1 MTTDILL
8 VNPVF
13 LSQNETEKA
22 VMTPYF
28 PLGLLYL
35 AGFLRERGF
44 SVEVFDGT
52 FTDGIDNFAAIL
64 AESHPRVVGITAVQP
79 NRETALN
86 LAEIAHDAG
95 ATVILGGPDA
105 TSNPEVYLLNRAVD
119 LIVHHEGELTLVEL
133 LGTLLGR
140 ESYQPKIK
148 TIEGIAF
155 RDDRGEVV
163 INPRR
168 PYILN
173 LDELPLPARDL
184 IDMENYMD
192 VWREHHG
199 YTSMTISVARGC
211 PYGCK
216 WCESAV
222 HGQDFRLR
230 SPESVVAEVKSLMEI
245 YEIDRLR
252 VVDDVDGIDRQWIE
266 EWAKVAEA
274 EEAVVLFEPLYE
286 SKRLDVPLLDIRD
299 SL

>member
-1 MTTDILL
+1 MRPDILL

-22 VMTPYF
+22 LMTPYF

-44 SVEVFDGT
+44 CVEVFDGT
-52 FTDGIDNFAAIL
+52 FSGGIQDFAAKL
-64 AESHPRVVGITAVQP
+64 AESSPRVVGVTAVKP
-79 NRETALN
+79 NRETAIN
-86 LAEIAHDAG
+86 LAEMAHNTG
-95 ATVILGGPDA
+95 ATVILGGPDP
-105 TSNPEVYLLNRAVD
+105 TSNPEVYLLNPVVD

-133 LGTLLGR
+133 LDILLEQER
-140 ESYQPKIK
+140 YQPKIK
-148 TIEGIAF
+148 TMEGIAYL
-155 RDDRGEVV
+155 DELGEVV
-163 INPRR
+163 VNPRR

-184 IDMENYMD
+184 INMKNYLD

-199 YTSMTISVARGC
+199 YTSVTISVARGC

-266 EWAKVAEA
+266 EWARVAET

>member
-1 MTTDILL
+1 
-8 VNPVF
+8 
-13 LSQNETEKA
+13 
-22 VMTPYF
+22 
-28 PLGLLYL
+28 
-35 AGFLRERGF
+35 
-44 SVEVFDGT
+44 
-52 FTDGIDNFAAIL
+52 
-64 AESHPRVVGITAVQP
+64 VGITAVQP

-95 ATVILGGPDA
+95 ATVILGGPEA

-211 PYGCK
+211 PYGCN
-216 WCESAV
+216 WCEGAV